1 MMTNKKINV
10 LKRIAIELNK
20 KNITWALGASM
31 LLYFKGIISEFKD
44 IDIMVIDDDIDQ
56 VKKILLE
63 LGELQSP
70 NLSSKYKTR
79 VFLEFI
85 IDNVDVDV
93 MAGFSIV
100 NGDNL
105 IDCSLKPE
113 EIIEYYDLDGVKIP
127 LQSIEIW
134 CRYYELMGRE
144 SRVEAIKKVLSK

>member
-70 NLSSKYKTR
+70 
-79 VFLEFI
+79 I
-85 IDNVDVDV
+85 
-93 MAGFSIV
+93 
-100 NGDNL
+100 
-105 IDCSLKPE
+105 
-113 EIIEYYDLDGVKIP
+113 
-127 LQSIEIW
+127 
-134 CRYYELMGRE
+134 
-144 SRVEAIKKVLSK
+144 